1 MRKLRSKTT
10 VSKHDGGI
18 MFVQVQCP
26 ECARR
31 DQHIKELRAVLGEIV
46 TWFDGRSPGFKARAK
61 QLLFQRAAKLLGRR
75 KPSAG
80 RFRRP

>member
-31 DQHIKELRAVLGEIV
+31 DERIMELRIALSNVIH
-46 TWFDGRSPGFKARAK
+46 WFNSRSPGFRARCSIDT
-61 QLLFQRAAKLLGRR
+61 FQKAAKLVNKTVMDRHACR
-75 KPSAG
+75 
-80 RFRRP
+80 